1 MKKVLLDTNA
11 YVAFKK
17 GNPDAIRILQ
27 LAEVIAISSVVLG
40 ELIAGFVNGA
50 KEAVN
55 RRELARFF
63 DSSRVILLPVNDETA
78 EFYARI
84 FHQLK
89 RKGKPIPTN
98 DLWIAAS
105 AMQYGYTIFTFD
117 KHFQNIENLLSCNK
131 PSDLLP

>member
-50 KEAVN
+50 KEAGN

-63 DSSRVILLPVNDETA
+63 
-78 EFYARI
+78 
-84 FHQLK
+84 
-89 RKGKPIPTN
+89 
-98 DLWIAAS
+98 
-105 AMQYGYTIFTFD
+105 
-117 KHFQNIENLLSCNK
+117 
-131 PSDLLP
+131 